1 MDLVNM
7 ESCIFNLPDVQASK
21 PNVPINLTR
30 VGVTNVKKL
39 VEIKRK
45 DKRPIVLIS
54 TFDVFVDLPSDR
66 KGANLSRNFEA
77 VDEVLENILSMPV
90 YEIEK
95 LCSDIAHNLLG
106 RHEYANQAEVRM
118 TSEYMVRR
126 ASPSTGMKCQE
137 VVNIFAEASA
147 VRGSGDED
155 YFDVKKLIGAEVV
168 GMTAC
173 PCAQEIMRDKAA
185 TELAELGVEKETIIK
200 FLEKVPM
207 ATHNQRGRGT
217 ISIKVAHDFDV
228 SLESIIEIIENSMSS
243 SVFEVLKRS
252 DEKAVVETA
261 HKNPKFV
268 EDCVRAMADNIVREF
283 PNLPDDAVIT
293 IKQVNEE
300 SIHRHNAFAERVAL
314 LGELKK
320 EINNN

>member
-1 MDLVNM
+1 MVNM
-7 ESCIFNLPDVQASK
+7 ENCIFNLPDVQASK
-21 PNVPINLTR
+21 PSVPINLTR

-39 VEIKRK
+39 VEIKRR

-126 ASPSTGMKCQE
+126 ASPATGMKCQE

-147 VRGSGDED
+147 VRGSGDDD
-155 YFDVKKLIGAEVV
+155 YFDVKKLIGTEVV

-185 TELAELGVEKETIIK
+185 TELANLGIEEETIIK
-200 FLEKVPM
+200 FLERVPM

-228 SLESIIEIIENSMSS
+228 SLESLIEIIEHSMSS

-268 EDCVRAMADNIVREF
+268 EDCVRTMADNIVKEF

-320 EINNN
+320 EINEN